1 MPAPMITV
9 ENVSKIYYPDFHALK
24 NISLTINPGEF
35 VFFIGQSG
43 AGKSTLM
50 RLITAEEKPTEGKI
64 LIGDWEVTRIK
75 KREAP
80 YLRRQIGVVFQDF
93 KLIDIKTVFENVAF
107 ALEVCGEPWKK
118 IKETVPQVLRIVG
131 LEDKATHYPKNLS
144 GGEQQRTAIAR
155 AMVHRPK
162 ILIADEPTGDLD
174 LITAKGIVDLL
185 DKINE
190 AGTTLIFVTHNRDI
204 VNMERRRVVT
214 LHQGEISSDRK
225 GGKYFI

>member
-1 MPAPMITV
+1 MPTPMITV
-9 ENVSKIYYPDFHALK
+9 DHVSKIYYPDFNALK
-24 NISLTINPGEF
+24 DVTLTINPGEF
-35 VFFIGQSG
+35 VFVIGQSG

-50 RLITAEEKPTEGKI
+50 RLITAEERPTKGKI
-64 LIGDWEVTRIK
+64 LIGDWDVTRIR

-93 KLIDIKTVFENVAF
+93 KLIDTKTVFENVAF
-107 ALEVCGEPWKK
+107 ALEVCGESWKK

-131 LEDKATHYPKNLS
+131 LEDKTTHYPKNLS

-190 AGTTLIFVTHNRDI
+190 SGTTLIFVTHNRDI
-204 VNMERRRVVT
+204 VNMEHRRVIT
-214 LHQGEISSDRK
+214 LHQGEVTSDRK

>member
-1 MPAPMITV
+1 MITV
-9 ENVSKIYYPDFHALK
+9 EHISKIYYPDFQALK
-24 NISLTINPGEF
+24 DINLTIDPGEF
-35 VFFIGQSG
+35 VFLIGQSG
-43 AGKSTLM
+43 AGKSTLV
-50 RLITAEEKPTEGKI
+50 RLITAEERPTEGKI
-64 LIGDWEVTRIK
+64 LIGDWDITRMR

-93 KLIDIKTVFENVAF
+93 KLIDTKTVFENVAF
-107 ALEVCGEPWKK
+107 ALEVCGESWKK
-118 IKETVPQVLRIVG
+118 IKEIVPQVLRIVG
-131 LEDKATHYPKNLS
+131 LEDKSTHYPKNLS
-144 GGEQQRTAIAR
+144 GGEQKRVAIAR

-190 AGTTLIFVTHNRDI
+190 SGTTLIFVTHNRDI
-204 VNMERRRVVT
+204 VNMERRRVIT
-214 LHQGEISSDRK
+214 LHQGELTSDRK